1 MVDLVRF
8 CEKVVPLD
16 LEYPLPPKHIHT
28 SSNIRR
34 KTTVVQIR
42 RSEAD
47 NLGLTIRG
55 GIQSDSKMSRPI
67 TVTRVRPN
75 SPADKC
81 GIIRPGD
88 RILRVNTVSTV
99 NLPLNEV
106 VDLLR
111 LRFEE
116 DSFIELLLEYDV
128 SIVTAILESKAQVLL
143 EIEKNPGVILGVE
156 LSKIMYGTSPRFRVE
171 RVCD

>member
-1 MVDLVRF
+1 M
-8 CEKVVPLD
+8 
-16 LEYPLPPKHIHT
+16 
-28 SSNIRR
+28 
-34 KTTVVQIR
+34 
-42 RSEAD
+42 
-47 NLGLTIRG
+47 
-55 GIQSDSKMSRPI
+55 
-67 TVTRVRPN
+67 TRVRPN

-171 RVCD
+171 RVCDYFYFLY